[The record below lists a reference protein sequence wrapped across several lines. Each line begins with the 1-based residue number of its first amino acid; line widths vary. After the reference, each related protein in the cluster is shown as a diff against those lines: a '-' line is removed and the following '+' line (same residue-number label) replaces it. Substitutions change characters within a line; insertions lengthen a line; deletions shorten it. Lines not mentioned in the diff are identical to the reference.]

1 VLLPWLEPLLSEELR
16 ALNTVVRASPCGPRI
31 LLAGLRQYVAAQR
44 KRPPE
49 GSLLKENDEVLTA
62 KT

>member
-1 VLLPWLEPLLSEELR
+1 
-16 ALNTVVRASPCGPRI
+16 

-49 GSLLKENDEVLTA
+49 GSLLKEKRRSAYSEDVICNSSTPSRP
-62 KT
+62 

>member
-31 LLAGLRQYVAAQR
+31 LLAGLRQYVVAQR

-49 GSLLKENDEVLTA
+49 GSLLKE
-62 KT
+62 KR